1 MSIIDIVYN
10 RLVFPLLSVSN
21 FHHAYSSSG
30 PIETVKEF
38 TFHLVPTIDTLKCKV
53 YVPIES
59 IPSEKTD
66 ELLTNKSPFVPALLQ
81 VSMK

>member
-10 RLVFPLLSVSN
+10 RLVFPLLSVSK

-30 PIETVKEF
+30 VIETIEEF
-38 TFHLVPTIDTLKCKV
+38 TFHLVSIIDTLKCKV

-59 IPSEKTD
+59 IPSNKTD
-66 ELLTNKSPFVPALLQ
+66 ELFN
-81 VSMK
+81 